1 MNESCSIYI
10 YTAFHCVIG
19 ADINSTS
26 SDGDTAL
33 ILATYACCTV
43 SGADPAILDLLA
55 CRGVDV
61 NTRNSNGDSPLSIAA
76 LHGRSD
82 LLSILL
88 QYGIIYHTHVTDGA
102 YDS

>member
-1 MNESCSIYI
+1 ML
-10 YTAFHCVIG
+10 G

-26 SDGDTAL
+26 SDGDTAV

-43 SGADPAILDLLA
+43 RGADPAIIDLLA

-61 NTRNSNGDSPLSIAA
+61 NARNNSGDTPLSIAA
-76 LHGRSD
+76 LYGRSE

-88 QYGIIYHTHVTDGA
+88 QYGTAHCHTLCVVESQYYSITV
-102 YDS
+102 YRC